1 MELDNQ
7 PGPALNDRR
16 MQTASN
22 HEKLRRT
29 LARERAR
36 VPARLAANWRH
47 FQALA
52 DEIEAANAVGHPH
65 HRQLAELDELRRD
78 ATHLAELGAAI
89 DLQVSELESI
99 DHSTPGI
106 RWQPTAAEP
115 F

>member
-1 MELDNQ
+1 MRTAPNQ
-7 PGPALNDRR
+7 
-16 MQTASN
+16 
-22 HEKLRRT
+22 EKLRRT

-36 VPARLAANWRH
+36 VQARLAANWRQV
-47 FQALA
+47 QALA
-52 DEIEAANAVGHPH
+52 DEIEAANAAGHPH

-99 DHSTPGI
+99 DHSTPGM